1 MKALI
6 CFLSLAAS
14 LLAADPAVLEK
25 GAAEEKR
32 ACVAC
37 HGLRITHIQRLSRAQ
52 WDREI
57 TKMVG
62 WGAVVKERGALLEY
76 LAANYGDDKPA
87 APLARSQDGTKKP

>member
-1 MKALI
+1 MKPLI

-14 LLAADPAVLEK
+14 LFAADPAVIEK
-25 GAAEEKR
+25 GRAEEKR
-32 ACVAC
+32 ACAGC
-37 HGLRITHIQRLSRAQ
+37 HGMRITHIQRLNRAQ

-62 WGAVVKERGALLEY
+62 WGATVKEREALLEY
-76 LAANYGDDKPA
+76 LVSSYGDDKPA